1 MLLRLNGMCWC
12 VDRFYVYWYISNGN
26 VEFQYIS
33 TVFDV
38 DVFKKGF
45 IKTWIP
51 NPKFAKFKYFI
62 L

>member
-51 NPKFAKFKYFI
+51 NPKFAKT
-62 L
+62 